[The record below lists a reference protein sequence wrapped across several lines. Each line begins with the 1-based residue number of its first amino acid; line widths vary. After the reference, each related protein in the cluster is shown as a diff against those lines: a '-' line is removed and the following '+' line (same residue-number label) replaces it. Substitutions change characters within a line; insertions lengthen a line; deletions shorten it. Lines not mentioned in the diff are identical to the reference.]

1 MRIYKIYW
9 FIIVC
14 DVLIALFFFINI
26 LFLPLFF
33 VFIVTE
39 LFWALKGSGVEF
51 INHFFNIF
59 NGSAFCEL
67 NIVI

>member
-14 DVLIALFFFINI
+14 DIPVILLFFINI

-33 VFIVTE
+33 IFIATE
-39 LFWALKGSGVEF
+39 LFWALKGSGVEL
-51 INHFFNIF
+51 INYFFNISG
-59 NGSAFCEL
+59 GSAFYEL
-67 NIVI
+67 SIVI